1 MFFFKVMLAMFSCS
15 ISIRERVRL
24 VAGKVSTV
32 IPVLVMSTLVA
43 AQAPYL
49 RTDTPIKDDQGR
61 VQVIIDFVDD
71 AHMRYPGTLPTMPTK
86 ENFES
91 RKGSEFFHTE
101 KALALVSDYERRF
114 NFTRTGMTSWVANS
128 VTAFLSLD
136 TINRLQDDPLV
147 KQVSDN
153 QYDQSSSVPPSEWSD
168 TTLAGGELDSWGR
181 KAVHGKISTSNT
193 GRKIYIIDGGVA
205 VHDDLPAMTRLNVA
219 CGASGNCNAT
229 DAYTYPLTGCF
240 AHATH
245 VAGIIGA
252 IAGNGKTIQGAYAGF
267 PNMVSLNTNTRGNAT
282 YNCTFGGNTDATQGY
297 ALDYI
302 AYDSTYNNPSRLVH
316 IATMSKNG
324 FGPGGVNYYNGN
336 AGPNWYKVKS
346 ITTTIWS
353 YGIPV

>member
-1 MFFFKVMLAMFSCS
+1 MFSCS

-114 NFTRTGMTSWVANS
+114 NFTRTGMTSWVGNS

-193 GRKIYIIDGGVA
+193 GRKI
-205 VHDDLPAMTRLNVA
+205 
-219 CGASGNCNAT
+219 
-229 DAYTYPLTGCF
+229 
-240 AHATH
+240 
-245 VAGIIGA
+245 
-252 IAGNGKTIQGAYAGF
+252 KT
-267 PNMVSLNTNTRGNAT
+267 
-282 YNCTFGGNTDATQGY
+282 
-297 ALDYI
+297 
-302 AYDSTYNNPSRLVH
+302 
-316 IATMSKNG
+316 
-324 FGPGGVNYYNGN
+324 
-336 AGPNWYKVKS
+336 S
-346 ITTTIWS
+346 I
-353 YGIPV
+353 